1 MTDHATIT
9 SLRLKNF
16 KAFSLFTLSLK
27 DVNILAGPNNSGK
40 STILG
45 ACRVLASGIRH
56 ARVRNPTYIEMPDGA
71 RFGYHI
77 SADAIPI
84 SLENVHTDYAD
95 VVSTVEFRVS
105 NGNALLLVFTADR
118 ECILVPESER
128 GVRRPSD
135 FIREFPLTI
144 GVVPV
149 LGPVEHEEPIV
160 EETTVR
166 RELQTHRASRHFR
179 NYWHYF
185 PDNFQDFA
193 DLVAKTWPGIVLRP
207 PKKPEMMSKH
217 LVMFCEENRI
227 PRELYWAGFG
237 YQIWC
242 QLLTH
247 LQRAQND
254 SLVLID
260 EPEIYLHPDVQ
271 RQLLGILRDL
281 GPDVLLATHSTE
293 IMTEADPSE
302 IIIIDKT
309 RRAGKRLQTT
319 QGAQEALDLV
329 GSAQNITL
337 TRLARNRR
345 VLFVEGGRDFDIIR
359 RIARRLGL
367 QELSAAVDITPVESG
382 GFTTWERLAALAWG
396 IEKTLGQSMVIGA
409 VFDRDYWCAEQIK
422 QITNTLSQ
430 HLRFVHFHWWKEIEN
445 YLLIPEVID
454 DTIQLCVEDR
464 IRRGG
469 KVEQD
474 IEPACDILRRITDPQ
489 RAFLEGQYIAKRTEF
504 LRPTGKDAGT
514 LAMETIANFASKW
527 DDIHSRVGM
536 VHGKDTLAA
545 LRSEAQCRWKIN
557 LTDARIIQCLTP
569 EYMPEDLKALMA
581 GLDNFRHTS

>member
-1 MTDHATIT
+1 MSDQATIT
-9 SLRLKNF
+9 SIRLKNF
-16 KAFSLFTLSLK
+16 KAFPHFTLSLK
-27 DVNILAGPNNSGK
+27 DVNILVGPNNSGK

-56 ARVRNPTYIEMPDGA
+56 ARVRSPTYIDLPDGA

-95 VVSTVEFRVS
+95 VISTVDFRVS
-105 NGNALLLVFTADR
+105 NGNTLSLVFTADR
-118 ECILVPESER
+118 ECFLTTETEKS
-128 GVRRPSD
+128 VRKPSD

-149 LGPVEHEEPIV
+149 LGPVEHDEPIV

-185 PDNFQDFA
+185 PDNFQNFA
-193 DLVAKTWPGIVLRP
+193 DLVSKTWPGIALRP
-207 PKKPEMMSKH
+207 PRKPEMMAKH

-237 YQIWC
+237 FQIWC

-281 GPDVLLATHSTE
+281 GPDVILATHSTE
-293 IMTEADPSE
+293 IMTEADPTE

-309 RRAGKRLQTT
+309 RRTGKRLQTA

-329 GSAQNITL
+329 GSVQNITL

-345 VLFVEGGRDFDIIR
+345 VLFVEGDRDFDIIR

-367 QELSAAVDITPVESG
+367 QELSAAVDITPIESG

-409 VFDRDYWCAEQIK
+409 VFDRDYWCDEQIDH
-422 QITNTLSQ
+422 ITSTLSE
-430 HLRFVHFHWWKEIEN
+430 HLRFVHFHRWKEIEN
-445 YLLIPEVID
+445 YLLVPEVID
-454 DTIQLCVEDR
+454 DALKICIEDR
-464 IRRGG
+464 KRRGG
-469 KVEQD
+469 KVEHD
-474 IEPACDILRRITDPQ
+474 IEPARDILLRLTNPQ

-504 LRPTGKDAGT
+504 LRSTGKDPGT
-514 LAMETIANFASKW
+514 LATETIANFADKW
-527 DDIHSRVGM
+527 DNIHTRIGI

-545 LRSEAQCRWKIN
+545 LRNEVQCKWKVN
-557 LTDARIIQCLTP
+557 LTDARIIQCLKP
-569 EYMPEDLKALMA
+569 EYMPADLMA
-581 GLDNFRHTS
+581 LTTGLNNFRHMP